1 MTSDGT
7 SENYGCNP
15 KDSYIHMIYFPDV
28 CIAPNHLFMHKS
40 VIKIRTHFRV
50 ISLATLEMAYY
61 NASL

>member
-40 VIKIRTHFRV
+40 VIKIRTHF
-50 ISLATLEMAYY
+50 
-61 NASL
+61 